1 MQVNSQLRLWARTVI
16 SNLHEDLDNPPD
28 IPAFCESTPKGSR
41 QQQSLS
47 DALSGAAVAIVKVSN
62 DSQSKV
68 NNSSVTQTQFPTGA
82 GVSHSKSI

>member
-1 MQVNSQLRLWARTVI
+1 MQVNSQLRLWARMVT

-28 IPAFCESTPKGSR
+28 IPAFCESTPKRSR

-68 NNSSVTQTQFPTGA
+68 NNSSATQTQFPTGA
-82 GVSHSKSI
+82 GVSHSKSV